1 MKNAKLFLFGAIA
14 VFVLAFS
21 LSISGCKSD
30 ETTEP
35 EAVQP
40 ITEDLFPLVVGR
52 QLVFSGHLTDR
63 NGTQIPGTSTVYEA
77 RMTVTALNAPL
88 PAPIGTSHVISDSQR
103 VPTGVATPPTM
114 WFVSNFYV
122 QRTPAT
128 GTGNFRFLTNIA
140 NFYRTFGLQRADSLR
155 WILLVR
161 QDLGVGVEWTA
172 FDSTWTAA
180 TGPVRLQVVGKV
192 DGRESLTLGGQ
203 TFNAY
208 KITATRKV
216 YLGGATTPSVQ
227 APTAELWMQPNV
239 GIVKFIF
246 YADGQSGGFYREYKS
261 RNFQ

>member
-1 MKNAKLFLFGAIA
+1 MKNTKLLLFGTAV
-14 VFVLAFS
+14 VFVLVLS
-21 LSISGCKSD
+21 LSTTGCKKE
-30 ETTEP
+30 ETTGP
-35 EAVQP
+35 ETVQP
-40 ITEDLFPLVVGR
+40 ITEDLFPLVLGR
-52 QLVFSGHLTDR
+52 QLVFSGYLMDK
-63 NGTQIPGTSTVYEA
+63 NGTQIAGTSTVYEA

-103 VPTGVATPPTM
+103 VPTGIPNPPTT
-114 WFVSNFYV
+114 WLVSNFYV
-122 QRTPAT
+122 QRTPPT
-128 GTGNFRFLTNIA
+128 GTGNFYFLTNIA

-161 QDLGVGVEWTA
+161 QDVGVGVEWVG
-172 FDSTWTAA
+172 FDSSWTAA

-192 DGRESLTLGGQ
+192 EGRESLTLGGQ

-227 APTAELWMQPNV
+227 APTAELWLQPNV

-261 RNFQ
+261 RNF